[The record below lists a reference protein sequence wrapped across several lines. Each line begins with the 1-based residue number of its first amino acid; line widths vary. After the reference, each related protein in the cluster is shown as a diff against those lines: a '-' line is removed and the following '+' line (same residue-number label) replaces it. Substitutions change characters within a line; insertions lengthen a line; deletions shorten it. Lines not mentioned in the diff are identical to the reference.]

1 MYLCPLSH
9 NGNSGPHVSRS
20 LDRSGSDGQGAL
32 PSSLWGFLGQGDI
45 RFLLPPGLLGPSDLI
60 HPFPSS
66 RWLCSEL
73 TVWVC
78 LGTPKAF
85 LSLSLSFSPSTDTAT
100 SEVERKLVIEEK
112 GGCRRLSVQEAD
124 SESRRRMMV
133 HVLKRVIN
141 FGIVDTEIAGA
152 GILTFV
158 QVTEYLGIMT
168 SVNHRE
174 VLMNLTHAL

>member
-1 MYLCPLSH
+1 ML
-9 NGNSGPHVSRS
+9 
-20 LDRSGSDGQGAL
+20 
-32 PSSLWGFLGQGDI
+32 F
-45 RFLLPPGLLGPSDLI
+45 
-60 HPFPSS
+60 
-66 RWLCSEL
+66 SEL